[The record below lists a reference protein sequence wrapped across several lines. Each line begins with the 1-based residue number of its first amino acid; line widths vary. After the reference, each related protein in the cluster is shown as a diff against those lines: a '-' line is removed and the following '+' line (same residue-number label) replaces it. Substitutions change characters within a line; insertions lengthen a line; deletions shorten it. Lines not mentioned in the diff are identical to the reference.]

1 MRLAALRQRNWLI
14 LHDVDSLS
22 DAATSH
28 QLSQQRSQ
36 HGSQHQSQQQS
47 QGKSQGQS
55 HPLHPELFY
64 QDYWR
69 ERNLI
74 VGEAPGRGSSFF
86 LKASDSEQWVLRAY
100 RRGGLIAKL
109 SEKRYL
115 WLGEERTRAFHELR
129 LNAALYDQGLPVPRP
144 VACCVMRYGP
154 TYEAALIT
162 VRIPGA
168 QALASLLAAGEADE
182 ALLQRVGAMIKRFH
196 QAGLDH
202 VDLNARNILVDPH
215 GEPWL
220 IDLDRCR
227 LRPPGKWQEHNVN
240 RLARSL
246 KKFHCHYV
254 LPAILK
260 GYNR

>member
-28 QLSQQRSQ
+28 QLSQ
-36 HGSQHQSQQQS
+36 HGSQHRSQQR
-47 QGKSQGQS
+47 SQGQS
-55 HPLHPELFY
+55 RPLHPDLFH
-64 QDYWR
+64 QAYWR

-86 LKASDSEQWVLRAY
+86 LKASDSEQWVLRPY

-115 WLGEERTRAFHELR
+115 WLGEERTRAFRELR
-129 LNAALYDQGLPVPRP
+129 LNAALYDQGLPVPRS

-202 VDLNARNILVDPH
+202 VDLNARNILIDPH

-227 LRPPGKWQEHNVN
+227 LRPPGKWQEHNIN

-246 KKFHCHYV
+246 KKFHCHSV
-254 LPAILK
+254 LPTILK

>member
-28 QLSQQRSQ
+28 QLSQHGSQQRSQ
-36 HGSQHQSQQQS
+36 QR
-47 QGKSQGQS
+47 SQGQS
-55 HPLHPELFY
+55 HPLHPELFH
-64 QDYWR
+64 QAYWR

-86 LKASDSEQWVLRAY
+86 LKASDSEQWVLRPY

-115 WLGEERTRAFHELR
+115 WLGEERTRAFRELR

-168 QALASLLAAGEADE
+168 QALASLLAAGEAGE

-202 VDLNARNILVDPH
+202 VDLNARNILIDPL

-227 LRPPGKWQEHNVN
+227 LRPPGKWQEHNIN

-246 KKFHCHYV
+246 KKFHCHSV
-254 LPAILK
+254 LSIILK